1 MLLGRMS
8 IDPSIITAFE
18 PLVQQQPHNLALRLH
33 LASLLLQDGRA
44 DDALEHCERVLVIEP
59 ANADALALAKLAS
72 DLLGR
77 EVPVAVAA
85 DEELEPDDREL
96 DRPSVTLADVG
107 GMEEVKRRLWIS
119 FLGPLQNPEAR
130 QAFRKSLRG
139 GLLLYGPPGC
149 GKTFIARAAAGEL
162 GASFFA
168 VGMSDVLDM
177 WLGQSERRLHG
188 LFENARRNAPC
199 VLFLD
204 ELDALGRKRSQLGS
218 SAGRGVVNQ
227 LLAELDGIGDE
238 NEGVFVLAATNH
250 PWDVDSALKRPGRLD
265 RMLLVLPPDRDARE
279 TILAY
284 HLRERPLSGLD
295 LGKLAAKTE
304 TYSGADLA
312 QVCEAAAELAL
323 SDSIESGTIR
333 PITMRDAE
341 RAVRDVRPSTAAWFQ
356 TARNY
361 ALFANE
367 GGVYDEL
374 LAYIRKHKLA

>member
-1 MLLGRMS
+1 MS
-8 IDPSIITAFE
+8 VDPSIITAFE
-18 PLVQQQPHNLALRLH
+18 PLVEQQPDNVALRLH

-44 DDALEHCERVLVIEP
+44 GDALVHCKHVLEVEP
-59 ANADALALAKLAS
+59 ENADALALAQLAS

-77 EVPVAVAA
+77 DEPVAVAA
-85 DEELEPDDREL
+85 DEFESEYDEV

-107 GMEEVKRRLWIS
+107 GMDEVKRRLWIS

-130 QAFRKSLRG
+130 RAFRKSLRG

-177 WLGQSERRLHG
+177 WLGQSERRLHE

-227 LLAELDGIGDE
+227 LLAELDGIGDD

-312 QVCEAAAELAL
+312 QVCESAAELAL
-323 SDSIESGTIR
+323 CDSIESGTIR

>member
-1 MLLGRMS
+1 MS
-8 IDPSIITAFE
+8 LDPSIITAFE
-18 PLVQQQPHNLALRLH
+18 PLVEQQPQNVALRLH

-44 DDALEHCERVLVIEP
+44 EDALAHCRHVLELEP
-59 ANADALALAKLAS
+59 ENADALALAKLAS

-77 EVPVAVAA
+77 DEAIAVAA
-85 DEELEPDDREL
+85 DEHDEEFRSEYDEL

-107 GMEEVKRRLWIS
+107 GMDEIKRRLWIS

-177 WLGQSERRLHG
+177 WLGQSERRLHE

-204 ELDALGRKRSQLGS
+204 ELDALGRKRSQLVS

-227 LLAELDGIGDE
+227 LLAELDGIGDD

-295 LGKLAAKTE
+295 LGKLAGKTE

-312 QVCEAAAELAL
+312 QVCESAAELAL

-341 RAVRDVRPSTAAWFQ
+341 RAVREVRPSTAAWFQ
-356 TARNY
+356 SARNY

-367 GGVYDEL
+367 GGAYDEL